1 MRVLWGGAGG
11 AEVVVSQA
19 REETGLSKVTTG
31 PASGMRLAADSQG
44 VPRLNRPTRKR
55 NDSNKEMLPQP

>member
-19 REETGLSKVTTG
+19 REETGLSKVMTG
-31 PASGMRLAADSQG
+31 PASGMRLAAD
-44 VPRLNRPTRKR
+44 TRRTAESANQKAER
-55 NDSNKEMLPQP
+55 Q

>member
-19 REETGLSKVTTG
+19 REETGLSKVMTG

-44 VPRLNRPTRKR
+44 VRLNRPTRKR
-55 NDSNKEMLPQP
+55 SDSNKEMLAQP